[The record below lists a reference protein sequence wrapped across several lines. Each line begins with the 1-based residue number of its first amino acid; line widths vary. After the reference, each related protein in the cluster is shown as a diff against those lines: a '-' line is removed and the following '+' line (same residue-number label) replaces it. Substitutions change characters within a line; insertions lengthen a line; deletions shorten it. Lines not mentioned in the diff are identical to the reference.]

1 MHNDEIILQRLIARL
16 KSSAERIERM
26 KKKLPFWAKE
36 MYNIA
41 R

>member
-1 MHNDEIILQRLIARL
+1 M
-16 KSSAERIERM
+16 KSSRNDSFTHLKNSVRRDSRM
-26 KKKLPFWAKE
+26 QKKLPFWAKE

>member
-1 MHNDEIILQRLIARL
+1 MSAQPSSPTLATYL
-16 KSSAERIERM
+16 KTNANRDERM
-26 KKKLPFWAKE
+26 QKKLPFWAKE

>member
-1 MHNDEIILQRLIARL
+1 MRATSIATTQTHL
-16 KSSAERIERM
+16 KTNANRDERM
-26 KKKLPFWAKE
+26 QKKLPFWAKE